1 MLGGYSDNGRE
12 EINKVLTI
20 LGKYGTVTA
29 LSCGMHPGLVQAIRT
44 EIGDDWMAN
53 CGGAIHGHPG
63 GTYAGARAMRQAI
76 DGTGGAEYDAAIE
89 KWGFVETLPTSPN
102 ADANLVAEIVAKDG
116 RLGAQSQWRGY

>member
-1 MLGGYSDNGRE
+1 
-12 EINKVLTI
+12 
-20 LGKYGTVTA
+20 
-29 LSCGMHPGLVQAIRT
+29 
-44 EIGDDWMAN
+44 MAN

-76 DGTGGAEYDAAIE
+76 DGTGGAEYDAAIQ
-89 KWGFVETLPTSPN
+89 KWGFVETLPITPN